1 MVTVTLFRLSG
12 GFAVLFLVG
21 AFLTGWFGPV
31 LRKRMKA
38 SLLFSCHR
46 WMGLAALACGLLH
59 GFLYWRYL
67 R

>member
-1 MVTVTLFRLSG
+1 M
-12 GFAVLFLVG
+12 LFLVG
-21 AFLTGWFGPV
+21 AFLAGWFGSV

-38 SLLFSCHR
+38 SLLFFCHR

-59 GFLYWRYL
+59 GFLYWRDL